1 MTDEEQ
7 FILELLPVIKKY
19 LTNRGIKEI
28 DTHIDKLEQLINLAS
43 QNANPNP
50 NPNPNPESLS
60 CINGFDVELDI
71 DDNSSDDNIEQFEIN
86 FEDLNQDVQENICIQ
101 LGYDHI
107 SDLIEIMGNEPLTKF
122 YLPRN

>member
-28 DTHIDKLEQLINLAS
+28 NEHIDKLEQLINGSNLVSENLNQFFNEKDADS
-43 QNANPNP
+43 DA
-50 NPNPNPESLS
+50 
-60 CINGFDVELDI
+60 D
-71 DDNSSDDNIEQFEIN
+71 SDDDIEEFQIT
-86 FEDLNQDVQENICIQ
+86 FEDLSQEVQENICVQ
-101 LGYDHI
+101 LGYDHV
-107 SDLIEIMGNEPLTKF
+107 SDITDIMGTEPIAKF